1 MLTLRSAPSVSV
13 LERFDCIFFWG
24 FGLVSKA
31 KRFGRLTS
39 NSVGGA
45 LLRARGL
52 KITEIEVNAFA
63 VFVFDKA
70 LEL

>member
-1 MLTLRSAPSVSV
+1 M
-13 LERFDCIFFWG
+13 
-24 FGLVSKA
+24 SKA